1 MSSRTDGRFSAAA
14 CAPWALVLLAATL
27 SLAFLGLRGVFD
39 PDEGRY
45 INVALNMLDSGDW
58 VHPHRNDDV
67 AHWTKPPLTYWAI
80 AASVTVFGQNAWA
93 ARLPSAL
100 AYLACVWLTWLIA
113 RRLIPESRVAAAVM
127 YATMILPFAASQ
139 LITTDFILAA
149 TQALALWA
157 FVEARFGPTKTPR
170 HWLALMWAAFALG
183 FMTKGPPALLGLLPV
198 LIFNWLHV
206 SERTPRA
213 LQWSGLAVFALVAL
227 PWYLAVITDTPG
239 LLRYFLGA
247 EVIGRVTSN
256 SFGRH
261 PEWYGWLLV
270 YAPTLALGT
279 LPWTPALGRWARAL
293 PSNFRRWHNPA
304 SRAADQEH
312 LFLATWVLVPLLV
325 FCLSRSRLPLYVL
338 PIFLPLALLAARQR
352 QLEGRAL
359 PGWRVLTVWAV
370 LLMGIKFAGVYWPT
384 PQNSAAW
391 AGELRARV
399 SGPIREVLF
408 LEDKARYG
416 LRMHLGAEIEHIS
429 LERDSH
435 ARRINPSFDEDLAEE
450 LAEGGAESGA
460 VWICQEEDWPH
471 MQSHIRELG
480 FRAEALGSPYY
491 GRIIFSV
498 APA

>member
-1 MSSRTDGRFSAAA
+1 MRVLAH
-14 CAPWALVLLAATL
+14 APWALILLAATL

-58 VHPHRNDDV
+58 EHPHRNDDV

-80 AASVTVFGQNAWA
+80 ASSVAVFGQNAWA

-100 AYLACVWLTWLIA
+100 AYLACVWLAFLIA
-113 RRLIPESRVAAAVM
+113 RRLLPESRVAAAAM

-157 FVEARFGPTKTPR
+157 FVEARFGPTKSPR
-170 HWLALMWAAFALG
+170 MWLALMWAAFALG

-198 LIFNWLHV
+198 LAFNWLHV

-227 PWYLAVITDTPG
+227 PWYVAVMTDTPG

-247 EVIGRVTSN
+247 EVIGRVTSD

-261 PEWYGWLLV
+261 PQWYGWLKV
-270 YAPTLALGT
+270 YAPTLVLGT
-279 LPWTPALGRWARAL
+279 LPWTPALWRWLRGL
-293 PSNFRRWHNPA
+293 PSSLRRWREPA
-304 SRAADQEH
+304 GRAADQEQ
-312 LFLATWVLVPLLV
+312 LLLAAWVLLPLLV

-352 QLEGRAL
+352 HIEGRAL
-359 PGWRVLTVWAV
+359 PDWRVLTAWAV

-384 PQNSAAW
+384 QQNSAAW
-391 AGELRARV
+391 AAEIRARV
-399 SGPIREVLF
+399 SAPIKEVLF
-408 LEDKARYG
+408 LEDKPRYG
-416 LRMHLGAEIEHIS
+416 LRMHLDAEIERIE

-435 ARRINPSFDEDLAEE
+435 ARLINPSFDENLAEE
-450 LAEGGAESGA
+450 LAEGGPESGA
-460 VWICQEEDWPH
+460 VWICREEDWPDL
-471 MQSHIRELG
+471 QSHIRVLG
-480 FRAEALGSPYY
+480 FRAKALGTPYY
-491 GRIIFSV
+491 GRVIFGV
-498 APA
+498 TPV